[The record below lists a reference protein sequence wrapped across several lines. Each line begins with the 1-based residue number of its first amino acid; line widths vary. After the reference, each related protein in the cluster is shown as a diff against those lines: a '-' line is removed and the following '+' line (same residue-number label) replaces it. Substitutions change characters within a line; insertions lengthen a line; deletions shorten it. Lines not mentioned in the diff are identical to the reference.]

1 MAAMKVLLFV
11 TVIASAIVYAHSIKC
26 YACDSAF
33 VGEKCAGAQSKH
45 SNVMDCDKLSPLTG
59 LEYACARYD
68 YAAGKY
74 DHFDLQGEPRRAHR
88 SVGVYYTSENGVKNS
103 YVLIRFSFIFML
115 KHNQK
120 CSSSF
125 LLICEFYHYQSM
137 PCSRLKA
144 I

>member
-68 YAAGKY
+68 YAAGK
-74 DHFDLQGEPRRAHR
+74 
-88 SVGVYYTSENGVKNS
+88 
-103 YVLIRFSFIFML
+103 
-115 KHNQK
+115 KHNTLRACVIKGKSCDILTKESQVPLKNCKVCEDDK
-120 CSSSF
+120 CNVKELLLLLLHLLRNKFTF
-125 LLICEFYHYQSM
+125 LFTY
-137 PCSRLKA
+137 
-144 I
+144 